1 MKKINDILANMKKNV
16 AVLMGGFSS
25 EKEISLKS
33 GEVIY
38 ENINRLKY
46 QPYKIIVKK
55 ENWIYLNDKNEK
67 SNVNLE
73 DFSIISNNTK
83 IKLEIAFIII
93 HGSPGE
99 NGLIQSYFELKNIPY
114 TGCDPYT
121 SALTFNKRDC
131 LSVLEKYNIPT
142 ANSFH
147 INKNENFKIESIIQK
162 VGLPCF
168 VKANR
173 SGSSFGVFKVYEENE
188 LKKSINKALDYD
200 DEVLIESF
208 LDGIEVS
215 VGVMNY
221 QNKVKVFGITEI
233 ITENDFFDYDA
244 KYNGNSKEITPA
256 NISEKQKQIVTNLSI
271 KIYKKLGMKGFT
283 RSEFIIINDIAYFLE
298 INSIPGMTNESIFPK
313 QAQTSGISITQLC
326 DEIIN
331 QANI

>member
-1 MKKINDILANMKKNV
+1 MKKNV

-38 ENINRLKY
+38 QNINRSKY
-46 QPYKIIVKK
+46 TPFKIIVNK
-55 ENWIYLNDKNEK
+55 ENWVYLNSENEE

-73 DFSIISNNTK
+73 DFSIISNNSK

-99 NGLIQSYFELKNIPY
+99 NGLIQSFFELKNIPY

-131 LSVLEKYNIPT
+131 LSVLEKHNIPT

-147 INKNENFKIESIIQK
+147 INKNEKFKVEDIIQK

-173 SGSSFGVFKVYEENE
+173 SGSSFGVYKIYEENK
-188 LKKSINKALDYD
+188 LVDAINKALEYD

-221 QNKVKVFGITEI
+221 QKNIKVFGITEL

-271 KIYKKLGMKGFT
+271 KIYKKLAMKGFT
-283 RSEFIIINDIAYFLE
+283 RSEFIIINDMAYFLE
-298 INSIPGMTNESIFPK
+298 INSVPGMTNESIFPK
-313 QAQTSGISITQLC
+313 QAQISGVSITQIC
-326 DEIIN
+326 DEIIH
-331 QANI
+331 QAII

>member
-1 MKKINDILANMKKNV
+1 MKKNV

-283 RSEFIIINDIAYFLE
+283 RSEFIIIHDIAYFLE

-331 QANI
+331 QATI

>member
-1 MKKINDILANMKKNV
+1 MKKNV

-38 ENINRLKY
+38 QNINRSKY
-46 QPYKIIVKK
+46 TPFKIIVNK
-55 ENWIYLNDKNEK
+55 ENWVYLNSENEE

-73 DFSIISNNTK
+73 DFSIISNNSK

-99 NGLIQSYFELKNIPY
+99 NGLIQSFFELKNIPY

-131 LSVLEKYNIPT
+131 LSVLEKHNIPT

-147 INKNENFKIESIIQK
+147 INKNEKFKVEDIIQK

-173 SGSSFGVFKVYEENE
+173 SGSSFGVYKIYEENK
-188 LKKSINKALDYD
+188 LVDAINKALEYD

-221 QNKVKVFGITEI
+221 QKNIKVLGITEL

-256 NISEKQKQIVTNLSI
+256 NISEKQKQIVTDLSI
-271 KIYKKLGMKGFT
+271 KIYKKLAMKGFT
-283 RSEFIIINDIAYFLE
+283 RSEFIIINDMAYFLE
-298 INSIPGMTNESIFPK
+298 IK
-313 QAQTSGISITQLC
+313 
-326 DEIIN
+326 
-331 QANI
+331 

>member
-1 MKKINDILANMKKNV
+1 MKKNV

-73 DFSIISNNTK
+73 DFSIISNNIK

-331 QANI
+331 QATI

>member
-1 MKKINDILANMKKNV
+1 MKKNV

-38 ENINRLKY
+38 QNINRAKY
-46 QPYKIIVKK
+46 TPFKIIVNK
-55 ENWIYLNDKNEK
+55 ENWVYLNSENEE

-73 DFSIISNNTK
+73 DFSIISNNSK

-99 NGLIQSYFELKNIPY
+99 NGLIQSFFELKNIPY
-114 TGCDPYT
+114 TGCDSYT

-131 LSVLEKYNIPT
+131 LSVLEKHNIPT

-147 INKNENFKIESIIQK
+147 INKNEKFKVEDIIQK

-173 SGSSFGVFKVYEENE
+173 SGSSFGVYKIYEENK
-188 LKKSINKALDYD
+188 LVDAINKALEYD

-221 QNKVKVFGITEI
+221 QKNIKVLGITEL

-256 NISEKQKQIVTNLSI
+256 NISEKQKQIVTDLSI
-271 KIYKKLGMKGFT
+271 KIYKKLAMKGFT
-283 RSEFIIINDIAYFLE
+283 RSEFIIINDMAYFLE
-298 INSIPGMTNESIFPK
+298 INSVPGMTNESIFPK
-313 QAQTSGISITQLC
+313 QAQISGVSITQIC
-326 DEIIN
+326 DEIIH
-331 QANI
+331 QAII

>member
-1 MKKINDILANMKKNV
+1 MKKNV

-38 ENINRLKY
+38 QNINRSKY
-46 QPYKIIVKK
+46 TPFKIIVNK
-55 ENWIYLNDKNEK
+55 ENWVYLNSENEE

-73 DFSIISNNTK
+73 DFSIISNNSK

-99 NGLIQSYFELKNIPY
+99 NGLIQSFFELKNIPY

-131 LSVLEKYNIPT
+131 LSVLEKHNIPT

-147 INKNENFKIESIIQK
+147 INKNEKFKVEDIIQK

-173 SGSSFGVFKVYEENE
+173 SGSSFGVYKIYEENK
-188 LKKSINKALDYD
+188 LVDAINKALEYD

-221 QNKVKVFGITEI
+221 QKNIKVFGITEL

-256 NISEKQKQIVTNLSI
+256 NISEKQKQIVTDLSI
-271 KIYKKLGMKGFT
+271 KIYKKLAMKGFT
-283 RSEFIIINDIAYFLE
+283 RSEFIIINDMAYFLE
-298 INSIPGMTNESIFPK
+298 INSVPGMTNESIFPK
-313 QAQTSGISITQLC
+313 QAQISGVSITQIC
-326 DEIIN
+326 DEIIH
-331 QANI
+331 QAII

>member
-1 MKKINDILANMKKNV
+1 M
-16 AVLMGGFSS
+16 
-25 EKEISLKS
+25 
-33 GEVIY
+33 
-38 ENINRLKY
+38 
-46 QPYKIIVKK
+46 
-55 ENWIYLNDKNEK
+55 NDKNEK

-331 QANI
+331 QATI

>member
-1 MKKINDILANMKKNV
+1 MKKNV

-173 SGSSFGVFKVYEENE
+173 SGSSFGVYKVYEENE

-331 QANI
+331 QATI

>member
-1 MKKINDILANMKKNV
+1 MKKNV

-38 ENINRLKY
+38 QNINRSKY
-46 QPYKIIVKK
+46 TPFKIIVNK
-55 ENWIYLNDKNEK
+55 ENWVYLNSENEE

-73 DFSIISNNTK
+73 DFSIISNNSK

-99 NGLIQSYFELKNIPY
+99 NGLIQSFFELKNIPY

-131 LSVLEKYNIPT
+131 LSVLEKHNIPT

-147 INKNENFKIESIIQK
+147 INKNEKFEVEDIIKK

-173 SGSSFGVFKVYEENE
+173 SGSSFGVYKIYEENE
-188 LKKSINKALDYD
+188 LTDAINKAFEFD
-200 DEVLIESF
+200 DEILIESF

-215 VGVMNY
+215 VGVMTY
-221 QNKVKVFGITEI
+221 QKNIKVFGITEL

-256 NISEKQKQIVTNLSI
+256 NISEKQKQIVTDLSI
-271 KIYKKLGMKGFT
+271 KIYKKLAMKGFT
-283 RSEFIIINDIAYFLE
+283 RSEFIIINDMAYFLE
-298 INSIPGMTNESIFPK
+298 INSVPGMTNESIFPK
-313 QAQTSGISITQLC
+313 QAQISGVSITQIC
-326 DEIIN
+326 DEIIH
-331 QANI
+331 QAII

>member
-1 MKKINDILANMKKNV
+1 MKKNV

-38 ENINRLKY
+38 QNINRLKY
-46 QPYKIIVKK
+46 TPFKIIVNK
-55 ENWIYLNDKNEK
+55 ENWVYLNSENEE

-99 NGLIQSYFELKNIPY
+99 NGLIQSFFELKNIPY

-131 LSVLEKYNIPT
+131 LSVLEKHNIPT

-147 INKNENFKIESIIQK
+147 INKNEKFEVEDIIKK

-173 SGSSFGVFKVYEENE
+173 SGSSFGVYKIYEENE
-188 LKKSINKALDYD
+188 LTDAINKAFEFD
-200 DEVLIESF
+200 DEILIESF

-221 QNKVKVFGITEI
+221 QKNIKVFGITEL

-283 RSEFIIINDIAYFLE
+283 RSEFIIINDMAYFLE
-298 INSIPGMTNESIFPK
+298 INSVPGMTNESIFPK
-313 QAQTSGISITQLC
+313 QAQISGVSITQIC
-326 DEIIN
+326 DEIIH
-331 QANI
+331 QAII

>member
-1 MKKINDILANMKKNV
+1 MKKNV

-38 ENINRLKY
+38 QNINRSKY
-46 QPYKIIVKK
+46 TPFKIIVNK
-55 ENWIYLNDKNEK
+55 ENWVYLNSENEE

-73 DFSIISNNTK
+73 DFSIISNNSK

-99 NGLIQSYFELKNIPY
+99 NGLIQSFFELKNIPY

-131 LSVLEKYNIPT
+131 LSVLEKHNIPT

-147 INKNENFKIESIIQK
+147 INKNEKFKVEDIIQK

-173 SGSSFGVFKVYEENE
+173 SGSSFGVYKIYEENK
-188 LKKSINKALDYD
+188 LVDAINKALEYD

-221 QNKVKVFGITEI
+221 QKNIKVLGITEL
-233 ITENDFFDYDA
+233 ITKNDFFDYDA

-256 NISEKQKQIVTNLSI
+256 NISEKQKQIVTDLSI
-271 KIYKKLGMKGFT
+271 KIYKKLAMKGFS
-283 RSEFIIINDIAYFLE
+283 RSEFIIINDMAYFLE
-298 INSIPGMTNESIFPK
+298 INSVPGMTNESIFPK
-313 QAQTSGISITQLC
+313 QAQISGVSITQIC
-326 DEIIN
+326 DEIIH
-331 QANI
+331 QAII

>member
-1 MKKINDILANMKKNV
+1 MKKNV

-121 SALTFNKRDC
+121 SALTFNKKDC

-244 KYNGNSKEITPA
+244 KYSGNSKEITPA

-331 QANI
+331 QATI

>member
-1 MKKINDILANMKKNV
+1 MKKNV

-38 ENINRLKY
+38 QNINRSKY
-46 QPYKIIVKK
+46 TPFKIIVNK
-55 ENWIYLNDKNEK
+55 ENWVYLNSENEE

-73 DFSIISNNTK
+73 DFSIISNNSK

-99 NGLIQSYFELKNIPY
+99 NGLIQSFFELKNIPY

-131 LSVLEKYNIPT
+131 LSVLEKHNIPT

-147 INKNENFKIESIIQK
+147 INKNEKFKVEDIIQK

-173 SGSSFGVFKVYEENE
+173 SGSSFGVYKIYEENK
-188 LKKSINKALDYD
+188 LVDAINKALEYD

-221 QNKVKVFGITEI
+221 QENIKVLGITEL

-256 NISEKQKQIVTNLSI
+256 NISEKQKQIVTDLSI
-271 KIYKKLGMKGFT
+271 KIYKKLAMKGFT
-283 RSEFIIINDIAYFLE
+283 RSEFIIINDMAYFLE
-298 INSIPGMTNESIFPK
+298 INSVPGMTNESIFPK
-313 QAQTSGISITQLC
+313 QAQISGVSITQIC
-326 DEIIN
+326 DEIIH
-331 QANI
+331 QAII

>member
-1 MKKINDILANMKKNV
+1 MKKNV
-16 AVLMGGFSS
+16 AVIMGGFSS

-33 GEVIY
+33 GKVIFD
-38 ENINRLKY
+38 NINRSKY
-46 QPYKIIVKK
+46 NPFKIIVKK
-55 ENWIYLNDKNEK
+55 ESWIYLNDQSEESK
-67 SNVNLE
+67 VNLD

-114 TGCDPYT
+114 TGSDSYT

-131 LSVLEKYNIPT
+131 LSVLEKHYIPT
-142 ANSFH
+142 ASSFH
-147 INKNENFKIESIIQK
+147 INKSDSFKTDLIIKK

-173 SGSSFGVFKVYEENE
+173 SGSSFGVFKIYKENE
-188 LKKSINKALDYD
+188 LKESINKAFEYD
-200 DEVLIESF
+200 SEVLIESF

-221 QNKVKVFGITEI
+221 KNKIKVFGITEL

-244 KYNGNSKEITPA
+244 KYNGNSNEITPA
-256 NISEKQKQIVTNLSI
+256 NISEKQKQIVSDLSI

-283 RSEFIIINDIAYFLE
+283 RSEFIIINDTAFFLE

-313 QAQTSGISITQLC
+313 QAKMNGVSISQLC
-326 DEIIN
+326 DEILQ
-331 QANI
+331 QATA

>member
-1 MKKINDILANMKKNV
+1 MKKNV

-38 ENINRLKY
+38 QNINRSKY
-46 QPYKIIVKK
+46 TPFKIIVNK
-55 ENWIYLNDKNEK
+55 ENWVYLNSENEE

-73 DFSIISNNTK
+73 DFSIISNNSK

-99 NGLIQSYFELKNIPY
+99 NGLIQSFFELKNIPY

-131 LSVLEKYNIPT
+131 LSVLEKHNIPT

-147 INKNENFKIESIIQK
+147 INKNEKFKVEDIIQK

-173 SGSSFGVFKVYEENE
+173 SGSSFGVYKIYKENK
-188 LKKSINKALDYD
+188 LVDAINKALEYD

-221 QNKVKVFGITEI
+221 QKNIKVLGITEL

-256 NISEKQKQIVTNLSI
+256 NISEKQKQIVTDLSI
-271 KIYKKLGMKGFT
+271 KIYKKLAMKGFS
-283 RSEFIIINDIAYFLE
+283 RSEFIIINDMAYFLE
-298 INSIPGMTNESIFPK
+298 INSVPGMTNESIFPK
-313 QAQTSGISITQLC
+313 QAQISGVSMTQIC
-326 DEIIN
+326 DEIIH
-331 QANI
+331 QAII

>member
-1 MKKINDILANMKKNV
+1 MKKNV

-38 ENINRLKY
+38 QNINRSKY
-46 QPYKIIVKK
+46 TPFKIIVNK
-55 ENWIYLNDKNEK
+55 ENWVYLNSENEE

-73 DFSIISNNTK
+73 DFSIISNNSK

-99 NGLIQSYFELKNIPY
+99 NGLIQSFFELKNIPY
-114 TGCDPYT
+114 TGCDSYT

-131 LSVLEKYNIPT
+131 LSVLEKHNIPT

-147 INKNENFKIESIIQK
+147 INKNEKFKVEDIIQK

-173 SGSSFGVFKVYEENE
+173 SGSSFGVYKIYEENK
-188 LKKSINKALDYD
+188 LVDAINKALEYD

-221 QNKVKVFGITEI
+221 QKNIKVLGITEL

-256 NISEKQKQIVTNLSI
+256 NISEKQKQIVTDLSI
-271 KIYKKLGMKGFT
+271 KIYKKLATKGFT
-283 RSEFIIINDIAYFLE
+283 RSEFIIINDMAYFLE
-298 INSIPGMTNESIFPK
+298 INSVPGMTNESIFPK
-313 QAQTSGISITQLC
+313 QAQISGVSITQIC
-326 DEIIN
+326 DEIIH
-331 QANI
+331 QAIT

>member
-1 MKKINDILANMKKNV
+1 MKKNV

-38 ENINRLKY
+38 QNINRSKY
-46 QPYKIIVKK
+46 TPFKIIVNK
-55 ENWIYLNDKNEK
+55 ENWVYLNSENEE

-73 DFSIISNNTK
+73 DFSIISNNSK

-99 NGLIQSYFELKNIPY
+99 NGLIQSFFELKNIPY

-131 LSVLEKYNIPT
+131 LSVLEKHNIPT

-147 INKNENFKIESIIQK
+147 INKNEKFKVEDIIQK

-173 SGSSFGVFKVYEENE
+173 SGSSFGVYKIYKENK
-188 LKKSINKALDYD
+188 LVDAINKALEYD

-233 ITENDFFDYDA
+233 ISENDFFDYDA

-331 QANI
+331 QATI

>member
-1 MKKINDILANMKKNV
+1 MKKNI
-16 AVLMGGFSS
+16 AVLMGGYSS

-83 IKLEIAFIII
+83 IKLQIAFIII

-221 QNKVKVFGITEI
+221 QNNVKVFGITEI

-326 DEIIN
+326 DEVIH
-331 QANI
+331 QATI

>member
-1 MKKINDILANMKKNV
+1 MKKNV

-38 ENINRLKY
+38 QNINRSKY
-46 QPYKIIVKK
+46 TPFKIIVNK
-55 ENWIYLNDKNEK
+55 ENWVYLNSENEE

-99 NGLIQSYFELKNIPY
+99 NGLIQSFFELKNIPY

-131 LSVLEKYNIPT
+131 LSVLEKHNIPT

-147 INKNENFKIESIIQK
+147 INKNEKFKVEDIIQK

-173 SGSSFGVFKVYEENE
+173 SGSSFGVYKIYDENK
-188 LKKSINKALDYD
+188 LIDAIYKALKYD

-221 QNKVKVFGITEI
+221 QKNIKVFGITEL

-283 RSEFIIINDIAYFLE
+283 RSEFIIINDMAYFLE
-298 INSIPGMTNESIFPK
+298 INSVPGMTNESIFPK
-313 QAQTSGISITQLC
+313 QAQISGVSITQIC
-326 DEIIN
+326 DEIIH
-331 QANI
+331 QAII

>member
-1 MKKINDILANMKKNV
+1 MKKNV

-38 ENINRLKY
+38 QNINRSKY
-46 QPYKIIVKK
+46 TPFKIIVNK
-55 ENWIYLNDKNEK
+55 ENWVYLNSENEE

-99 NGLIQSYFELKNIPY
+99 NGLIQSFFELKNIPY

-131 LSVLEKYNIPT
+131 LSVLEKHNIPT

-147 INKNENFKIESIIQK
+147 INKNEKFKVEDIIQK

-173 SGSSFGVFKVYEENE
+173 SGSSFGVYKIYEENK
-188 LKKSINKALDYD
+188 LIDAINKALEYD

-221 QNKVKVFGITEI
+221 QKNIKVFGITEL

-283 RSEFIIINDIAYFLE
+283 RSEFIIINDMAYFLE
-298 INSIPGMTNESIFPK
+298 INSVPGMTNESIFPK
-313 QAQTSGISITQLC
+313 QAQISGVSITQIC
-326 DEIIN
+326 DEIIH
-331 QANI
+331 QAII

>member
-1 MKKINDILANMKKNV
+1 MKKNV

-38 ENINRLKY
+38 QNINRSKY
-46 QPYKIIVKK
+46 IPYKIIVNK
-55 ENWIYLNDKNEK
+55 ENWIYLNDINEE

-331 QANI
+331 QATI

>member
-1 MKKINDILANMKKNV
+1 MKKNV

-38 ENINRLKY
+38 QNINRSKY
-46 QPYKIIVKK
+46 TPFKIIVNK
-55 ENWIYLNDKNEK
+55 ENWVYLNSENEE

-99 NGLIQSYFELKNIPY
+99 NGLIQSFFELKNIPY

-131 LSVLEKYNIPT
+131 LSVLEKHNIPT

-147 INKNENFKIESIIQK
+147 INKNEKFEVEDIIKK

-173 SGSSFGVFKVYEENE
+173 SGSSFGVYKIYEENE
-188 LKKSINKALDYD
+188 LTDAINKAFEFD
-200 DEVLIESF
+200 DEILIESF

-221 QNKVKVFGITEI
+221 QKNIKVFGITEL

-283 RSEFIIINDIAYFLE
+283 RSEFIIINDMAYFLE
-298 INSIPGMTNESIFPK
+298 INSVPGMTNESIFPK
-313 QAQTSGISITQLC
+313 QAQISGVSMTQIC
-326 DEIIN
+326 DEIIH
-331 QANI
+331 QAII

>member
-1 MKKINDILANMKKNV
+1 MKKNV

-131 LSVLEKYNIPT
+131 LSVLEKNNIPT

-331 QANI
+331 QATI